1 MYGLTCFQ
9 FLPACRVC
17 RPNTNAVCSAQANS
31 ASYPLENECRRAEF
45 VLATRG
51 ITMPFRHESVRLNK
65 RVLNVRRIFVEAFS
79 KLNGLWLSV
88 MKASYLRGV

>member
-1 MYGLTCFQ
+1 M
-9 FLPACRVC
+9 
-17 RPNTNAVCSAQANS
+17 
-31 ASYPLENECRRAEF
+31 
-45 VLATRG
+45 LATRG